1 MRKIKLLFLICFLNF
16 FLISCQTVKEKTD
29 AIVEKE
35 NKKLSQYIGK
45 SSDELKTELGNPDE
59 DYKNENGNIEL
70 VYKTKKYEQPQKIL
84 GNLPKR
90 FRQAAEAFCRRLGPL
105 WRPAKK
111 GKL

>member
-70 VYKTKKYEQPQKIL
+70 VYKQK
-84 GNLPKR
+84 NM
-90 FRQAAEAFCRRLGPL
+90 AFHV
-105 WRPAKK
+105 K
-111 GKL
+111 GSLR